1 MALPLVDMLTRYQV
15 LLERFKSGL
24 HNKYRESTIIEI
36 DKVVRDL
43 LSKLDDGTLSDTM
56 AVKELNNLISSL
68 EKAQLKVYRSFY
80 AEFQKDLKELAGDA
94 ALFESEALTGVTN
107 GVTIEA
113 AKAAVAFSLAAT
125 RPINATGQLL
135 ESFVNTWATNE
146 IRAVEAEVRK
156 AYYEG
161 KTNSQLLTT
170 IRGTKKN
177 GYKDGVLGRNDTNAK
192 TIIRTSVQHVAN
204 TSRMATWTE
213 NSDIFDG
220 YMIVATLDG
229 RTTITCRSLDGKQF
243 EIGKGPVPPLH
254 PNCRS
259 TTVPMI
265 KAKYLNPD
273 EEKTRSSKD
282 GYVNQKLTYYD
293 WLETQSAKFQD
304 TALGPTRG
312 KLFRDGGLDANEFAR
327 LNIGKNFE
335 PLTLQEM
342 RDKRPEVFEKASL

>member
-1 MALPLVDMLTRYQV
+1 MALPLVDILTRYQV
-15 LLERFKSGL
+15 ILERFKSSIHG
-24 HNKYRESTIIEI
+24 KYRESTLLEI
-36 DKVVRDL
+36 DRSIREV
-43 LSKLDDGTLSDTM
+43 LSKLDNGTLSDTIS
-56 AVKELNNLISSL
+56 VKELNDLIKSL

-80 AEFQKDLKELAGDA
+80 TEFQKDLKELAQDA
-94 ALFESEALTGVTN
+94 ALFESDALTEVTK

-113 AKAAVAFSLAAT
+113 AKAATAFSLAAT
-125 RPINATGQLL
+125 RPLNATGQLL
-135 ESFVNTWATNE
+135 DSFINTWATNE

-156 AYYEG
+156 GYYEG
-161 KTNSQLLTT
+161 KTNGELLTI

-177 GYKDGVLGRNDTNAK
+177 GYKDGVLGRNDNNAK

-204 TSRMATWTE
+204 TARMATWTE

-273 EEKTRSSKD
+273 EVKTRSSKD
-282 GYVNQKLTYYD
+282 GYVNQKTTYYE
-293 WLETQSAKFQD
+293 WLHTQSAKFQD
-304 TALGPTRG
+304 KALGPTRG
-312 KLFRDGGLDANEFAR
+312 KLFRDGGLDATEFAR
-327 LNIGKNFE
+327 LNLGRNFE
-335 PLTLQEM
+335 PLTLEEM
-342 RDKRPEVFEKASL
+342 RAARPDIFEKASL